1 MQLNIFESSIMER
14 YKIENHVRLIE
25 LFAGIGAQHKAL
37 EILSR
42 NGYIP
47 FGYEAYKIC
56 EFDKYAVDSYNA
68 VHGTNFETSDITKI
82 HAKDLEIVD
91 RDKHTYIMCYSFPC
105 TDLSN
110 AGKMAG
116 MRKGTGTRSGLLWEV
131 ERLLNECGNE
141 LPQVLVMENVP
152 AVESE
157 KNINDFR
164 DWLHYLSSKGYHNFE
179 QICNATEIGYPEP
192 IPQNRKRCF
201 MVSILDDKVYSFP
214 EKRKLRKKLK
224 DLLEEEVDDK
234 YYLSEKM
241 INYIVSKDDAY
252 KVNDGNLVINRDI
265 ACAKTTREGT
275 TRADCSDY
283 VVQGLKEE
291 NVNLT
296 KPSFQ
301 EVYDKI
307 KNSSFTQ
314 ASKRL
319 QENDICDTLLARDYK
334 DPKCVVDKKSG
345 YSCEVSE
352 EKTDTENHGQVTAIA
367 IKNAT
372 KQGYLLAEDGDG
384 IDISGRMETHR
395 GTVQK
400 QTSLTLKTSLDVGV
414 CVKKYSN
421 KRLNETLQ
429 ANEVKDKDFIDA
441 YNRTIT
447 SNVSGTITTRVD
459 ASNNVFVA
467 DFKNDRGPEPY
478 YQTNSLSIR
487 KLTPKECWRLMGF
500 EDEDYERASKVN
512 SNTQLYKQAGNSI
525 VVNCLAAIF
534 KEMF

>member
-56 EFDKYAVDSYNA
+56 EFDKYAVNSYNA

-234 YYLSEKM
+234 YYLSQKLIDCFMADGSEKYCRRDKFLGN
-241 INYIVSKDDAY
+241 IHRKNQQIANTITTNAGSRPTDNYIF
-252 KVNDGNLVINRDI
+252 G
-265 ACAKTTREGT
+265 
-275 TRADCSDY
+275 
-283 VVQGLKEE
+283 
-291 NVNLT
+291 
-296 KPSFQ
+296 
-301 EVYDKI
+301 
-307 KNSSFTQ
+307 
-314 ASKRL
+314 
-319 QENDICDTLLARDYK
+319 
-334 DPKCVVDKKSG
+334 
-345 YSCEVSE
+345 
-352 EKTDTENHGQVTAIA
+352 
-367 IKNAT
+367 
-372 KQGYLLAEDGDG
+372 
-384 IDISGRMETHR
+384 
-395 GTVQK
+395 
-400 QTSLTLKTSLDVGV
+400 
-414 CVKKYSN
+414 N

-429 ANEVKDKDFIDA
+429 ANNVKDKDFIDA

-447 SNVSGTITTRVD
+447 TDVSGTITTRVD

-467 DFKNDRGPEPY
+467 DFKNECGPEPY

-512 SNTQLYKQAGNSI
+512 SNAQLYKQAGNSI